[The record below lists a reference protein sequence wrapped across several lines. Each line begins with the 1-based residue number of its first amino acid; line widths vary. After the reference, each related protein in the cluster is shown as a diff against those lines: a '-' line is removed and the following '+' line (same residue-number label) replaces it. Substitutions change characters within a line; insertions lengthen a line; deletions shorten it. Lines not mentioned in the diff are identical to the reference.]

1 MKLRKI
7 FRIICALAPLI
18 LAATLAA
25 QSELQTRT
33 LVING
38 QSGKALVYRVDR
50 QWFIDLET
58 LVRIANGSVTFQ
70 GDQIILT
77 LPGTV
82 PRAGNDPAPHPTAES
97 MTKDFMTLAVQDLAL
112 IKNWYTIMAH
122 AIQRGVPGDGSQLVL
137 FHDRAAEGLRL
148 TTVHAS
154 SSTDRD
160 ALQLLINHFSQ
171 VDHWKTKLVDARRSM
186 STANYSITPNS
197 LDSDPEYQKILSCD
211 QSLATILSTGQYQPT
226 DSCH

>member
-7 FRIICALAPLI
+7 LRILWVFIPVFFVS
-18 LAATLAA
+18 TLAA

-38 QSGKALVYRVDR
+38 QSGKAMVYRVDR
-50 QWFIDLET
+50 EWFIDVET

-77 LPGTV
+77 LPVTV
-82 PRAGNDPAPHPTAES
+82 ARAVNDSASPPVAET
-97 MTKDFMTLAVQDLAL
+97 MTKDFMSAAVQDLAS

-122 AIQRGVPGDGSQLVL
+122 AIQRGVPGDGSQMVL

-148 TTVHAS
+148 ATVHAS
-154 SSTDRD
+154 SNGDRD
-160 ALQLLINHFSQ
+160 ALQLLTRHFNQ
-171 VDHWKTKLVDARRSM
+171 VDHWQIKLVDARKSM

-197 LDSDPEYQKILSCD
+197 LDHDPEYQKIVSCG
-211 QSLATILSTGQYQPT
+211 QSLATILSTAQYQPSE
-226 DSCH
+226 SCH